1 MVGANG
7 PVRGPHPVRASG
19 KSVKDDSSPVRG
31 PHPIRASEQEKEIQG
46 GMVGKE
52 ESGATARVAGVRK
65 RVILR
70 RPALKPYRIFLS
82 TYQIRCALRAL
93 NEAALLATIWNL
105 RRATNI
111 HGDIFVSKAHA
122 RE

>member
-1 MVGANG
+1 MTV
-7 PVRGPHPVRASG
+7 VQ
-19 KSVKDDSSPVRG
+19 
-31 PHPIRASEQEKEIQG
+31 SEVHTQKKNQ
-46 GMVGKE
+46 
-52 ESGATARVAGVRK
+52 APRLVAGVRK

-105 RRATNI
+105 RRATKI
-111 HGDIFVSKAHA
+111 HGDIFVSNAKSATKSGIHP
-122 RE
+122 ESSVLVLSLIHI